1 MLSKKFFV
9 EHANEHVKKMIRHKV
24 RPYPIKNALQEN
36 LQNKVQLEINLID
49 RLVYPIRTVWLIAST
64 SGPTL

>member
-36 LQNKVQLEINLID
+36 LQNKVQLEVNLID
-49 RLVYPIRTVWLIAST
+49 RFGISYSDYLSQCIIFW
-64 SGPTL
+64 